1 MGLTYNQMDQPQY
14 AEFVYKV
21 LVRDHPDYALG
32 YDGITVTLS
41 KSGRARDAIPLHE
54 KAIRLSPNSPFF
66 YYNLG
71 VSYLVLGN
79 TEKAL
84 EQKEKLLQLDPLAA
98 NRLALLIAKHQK
110 RS

>member
-1 MGLTYNQMDQPQY
+1 M
-14 AEFVYKV
+14 A
-21 LVRDHPDYALG
+21 
-32 YDGITVTLS
+32 VTLS

-54 KAIRLSPNSPFF
+54 KAISLSPDNPFF

-79 TEKAL
+79 SEKAL

-98 NRLALLIAKHQK
+98 NRLAALIVKHQK
-110 RS
+110 